1 MYKLLNKK
9 RKGEEGFTLIEL
21 VVVIAIL
28 GILIAIAVP
37 IFTGTLSDATTATE
51 EANVRTFESAA
62 ALYLSETGNYPAGA
76 DSSDG
81 FFAAVTVLENADYLT
96 DFPDAFSN
104 ITVTGYDQTT
114 GDVTYTIN

>member
-1 MYKLLNKK
+1 MYELLNKK

-37 IFTGTLSDATTATE
+37 IFTGTLSSATLATE

-62 ALYLSETGNYPAGA
+62 SLYRAENDEFPQG
-76 DSSDG
+76 DFD
-81 FFAAVTVLENADYLT
+81 AAVTELETQGYLGTDDVPAAADFT
-96 DFPDAFSN
+96 A
-104 ITVTGYDQTT
+104 ITITGYDDTT
-114 GDVTYTIN
+114 GEVTYTTP